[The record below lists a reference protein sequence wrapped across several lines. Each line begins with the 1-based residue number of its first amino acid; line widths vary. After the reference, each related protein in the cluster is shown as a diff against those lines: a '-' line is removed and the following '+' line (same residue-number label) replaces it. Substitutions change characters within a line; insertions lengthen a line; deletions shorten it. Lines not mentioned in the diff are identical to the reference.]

1 MSDAWLNFAR
11 TGNPGVGSLPAWEAY
26 TPQSGATMYFD
37 NECRVLNNHDKEL
50 LEVVRSFPT
59 RGFCRR
65 RLRPGGEA
73 FRPAGA

>member
-1 MSDAWLNFAR
+1 MTGGGSEAQALADKMSDAWLNFAR
-11 TGNPGVGSLPAWEAY
+11 TGNPGVESLPAWEAY

-59 RGFCRR
+59 RGF
-65 RLRPGGEA
+65 
-73 FRPAGA
+73 